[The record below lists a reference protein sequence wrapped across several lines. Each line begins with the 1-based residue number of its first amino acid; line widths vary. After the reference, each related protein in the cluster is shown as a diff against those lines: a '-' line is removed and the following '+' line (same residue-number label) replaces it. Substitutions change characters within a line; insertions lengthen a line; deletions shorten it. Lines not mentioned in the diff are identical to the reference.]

1 MAFTEE
7 VLNDKIEVVKK
18 GDYSC
23 LSVRTVTIIKRDGVE
38 ISKSYH
44 RKVVLPNADLT
55 QEDEDVKAIGNV
67 VFTDAIKTAYAKR
80 LENSED

>member
-1 MAFTEE
+1 MALTEE

-23 LSVRTVTIIKRDGVE
+23 LSVRTATIIKRDGVE
-38 ISKSYH
+38 ISRSYH

-55 QEDEDVKAIGNV
+55 QEDEDVQAIGNV
-67 VFTDAIKTAYAKR
+67 VFTDAIKTAYAAH

>member
-1 MAFTEE
+1 MALTEE

-23 LSVRTVTIIKRDGVE
+23 LSVRTATIIKRDGVE
-38 ISKSYH
+38 ISRSYH

-55 QEDEDVKAIGNV
+55 QEDEDVQAIGNV
-67 VFTDAIKTAYAKR
+67 VFTNAIKTAYAAH

>member
-1 MAFTEE
+1 MSLTEE
-7 VLNDKIEVVKK
+7 VQNDKIEVIKQS
-18 GDYSC
+18 DYSC
-23 LSVRTVTIIKRDGVE
+23 LSVRTATTIKRDGVE

-67 VFTDAIKTAYAKR
+67 VFTDAIKIAYAKH
-80 LENSED
+80 LENSEV